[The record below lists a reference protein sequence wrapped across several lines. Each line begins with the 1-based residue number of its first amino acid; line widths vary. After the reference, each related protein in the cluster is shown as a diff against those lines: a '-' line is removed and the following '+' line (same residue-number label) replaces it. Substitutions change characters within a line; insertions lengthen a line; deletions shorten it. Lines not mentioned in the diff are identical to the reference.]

1 MKKPLLLILFCLSFN
16 SVISQKYYDSND
28 LKYYL
33 DFSNKNA
40 NLKFQDCSQ
49 LGDKYL
55 KQLHIRFSDNSE
67 LVGVDAFIYVW
78 KNTSGFQ
85 FFARLINLPI
95 IYTIAKMTYKVVALI
110 LFYRFKI
117 KKKLV
122 S

>member
-1 MKKPLLLILFCLSFN
+1 MNNKYSKDDGVVLFNEECGICNFEINHYKKRS
-16 SVISQKYYDSND
+16 
-28 LKYYL
+28 
-33 DFSNKNA
+33 

-85 FFARLINLPI
+85 FFAKLINLPI
-95 IYTIAKMTYKVVALI
+95 IYTIAKMIYKIVALL

>member
-1 MKKPLLLILFCLSFN
+1 MNNEYSKDDGVVLFNEDCGICNFEINHYKKRS
-16 SVISQKYYDSND
+16 K
-28 LKYYL
+28 
-33 DFSNKNA
+33 
-40 NLKFQDCSQ
+40 LKFQDCSQ

-55 KQLHIRFSDNSE
+55 KQLHIRFIDNSE

-85 FFARLINLPI
+85 IFAKLINLPI
-95 IYTIAKMTYKVVALI
+95 IYTVAKMTYKVVALI

>member
-1 MKKPLLLILFCLSFN
+1 MNKKYTNNEGVVLVNKEGDILNYEINHYKKKS
-16 SVISQKYYDSND
+16 K
-28 LKYYL
+28 
-33 DFSNKNA
+33 
-40 NLKFQDCSQ
+40 LKFENCSQ

-55 KQLHIRFSDNSE
+55 KQLHIKFPDNSE

-78 KNTSGFQ
+78 NHTKGFQ
-85 FFARLINLPI
+85 FLSKVIKVPI
-95 IYTIAKMTYKVVALI
+95 IYSISKLVYKVVALI